1 MTYQEQ
7 HNMKQENKRLKL
19 VIYELNKRHAEQIN
33 RLKLEIV
40 QPRLDITKNEQ
51 TWHDVMRAV
60 CQTFNLTPDEIQS
73 QNRKQELIFARHM
86 FCYLCRKHL
95 QMSLVDIGKILMRDH
110 STIINAVRKA
120 SDLIEFDKITK
131 QRYALT
137 MDLLG
142 SYLYEKGD
150 SLYTL
155 VEHRRRSAQSQE
167 EI

>member
-51 TWHDVMRAV
+51 TWHDVMRAI

-95 QMSLVDIGKILMRDH
+95 QMPLVEIGRILMRDH
-110 STIINAVRKA
+110 STIINAVSKA
-120 SDLIEFDKITK
+120 SDLIEYDKITK

-137 MDLLG
+137 MELLG
-142 SYLYEKGD
+142 RYLHEKGD

-155 VEHRRRSAQSQE
+155 VEHGRRSAQSQE

>member
-1 MTYQEQ
+1 MTYQEE

-95 QMSLVDIGKILMRDH
+95 QMSLVDIGRILMRDH
-110 STIINAVRKA
+110 STIINAVSKA
-120 SDLIEFDKITK
+120 SDLIEYDKITK

-137 MDLLG
+137 MELLG
-142 SYLYEKGD
+142 RYLHEKGD

-155 VEHRRRSAQSQE
+155 VEHRTRSAKSQE

>member
-19 VIYELNKRHAEQIN
+19 VIYEINIKHAQEIK
-33 RLKLEIV
+33 RLKQEIV

-51 TWHDVMRAV
+51 TWNDVMRAV
-60 CQTFNLTPDEIQS
+60 CQVFNMTPDAIQS
-73 QNRKQELIFARHM
+73 QNRKQDIVFARHM

-95 QMSLVDIGKILMRDH
+95 QMSLVDIGRILMRDH

-120 SDLIEFDKITK
+120 NDLIEFDKITK

-142 SYLYEKGD
+142 RYLYEKGN

-155 VEHRRRSAQSQE
+155 VEYGSGSTQSQE
-167 EI
+167 EV